1 MANDLKTEEKDCDE
15 DANLYKKRT
24 SYNNTWNDSI
34 QFYMIDLGVCVYI
47 YIYIHIYICMIV
59 SYHSVYTYLYIYMN
73 MAA

>member
-47 YIYIHIYICMIV
+47 YTYI
-59 SYHSVYTYLYIYMN
+59 YIYMYDSIIP
-73 MAA
+73 

>member
-47 YIYIHIYICMIV
+47 YIHIYICMIV